1 MRTMRDLPPCG
12 RYWNQKVFEP
22 PGRILTPNPL
32 TSPSH
37 RKTCPVLG
45 ACARFTAASVNF
57 FVMEPPTAHRQR
69 FAPEIS
75 HGAVWRTMARRCR
88 KIKHGGLLPG
98 VRLARDGG
106 VWSRTVP

>member
-1 MRTMRDLPPCG
+1 MLDLPPCG

-22 PGRILTPNPL
+22 PGRIRTPNPL
-32 TSPSH
+32 TSLSH

-45 ACARFTAASVNF
+45 ACARSTAASVNL
-57 FVMEPPTAHRQR
+57 FVMDPPTAHRQH

-75 HGAVWRTMARRCR
+75 PGAVWRSMTQNADKSRRN
-88 KIKHGGLLPG
+88 GNLLG
-98 VRLARDGG
+98 VRLVRCGA